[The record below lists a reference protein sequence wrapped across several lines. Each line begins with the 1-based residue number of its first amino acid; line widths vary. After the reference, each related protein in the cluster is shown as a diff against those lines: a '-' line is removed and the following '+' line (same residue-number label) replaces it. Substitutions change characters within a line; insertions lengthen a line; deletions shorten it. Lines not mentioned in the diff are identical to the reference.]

1 MKTFN
6 SALGTSN
13 RKKSKKGNRRKYNP
27 YKSTLYEQYLADSGS
42 SSNDEDS
49 QEAFVEMSL
58 FNENFTV
65 GMDINILIRQTLHNI
80 IQSVCLD
87 GSGGRSFCFED
98 TQLMCFA
105 AAVKNNSSILS
116 IQIKF
121 VDVTD
126 HSLVPLCEALHNHP
140 TLRALDI
147 CGTQGSFGT
156 SRALRN
162 LVCNNSNIIFAKIEE
177 TVLSPFDAELI
188 NEAIQYNAMVCP
200 DPTSNPF
207 HLGLLRKFSELEEEE
222 RKYTQ
227 KLEPQPW
234 MFSSLGEKG
243 KTNEDTY
250 TSFDHPTFPNDDKER
265 VYIENRKKN
274 KLKAWKNTTES
285 KIGAEVCPHFLKGG
299 CPYGS
304 RCKFFHPE
312 YSPAL
317 SNAVKM
323 SLYESHQHDSVHDA
337 YQTEGKKTSP
347 SASQE
352 TASVVWT
359 TAGTSSNVAGSR
371 RLQSR
376 LRPSH
381 YTLNTNRL
389 HNPIMKEKSTAFV
402 PLPNLEENGKN
413 KKKSFV
419 KLYSNPA
426 FTLWAATACIVICT
440 AALSL
445 SC

>member
-1 MKTFN
+1 MKTLP
-6 SALGTSN
+6 SVSKTSFQ
-13 RKKSKKGNRRKYNP
+13 KKSKKCNRRRYNP
-27 YKSTLYEQYLADSGS
+27 YKTTLYEQYLADSGS
-42 SSNDEDS
+42 SSSDDES
-49 QEAFVEMSL
+49 QEALEEISFFREH
-58 FNENFTV
+58 FTV
-65 GMDINILIRQTLHNI
+65 GMDINILIHQTLHNV

-87 GSGGRSFCFED
+87 GSGGRSFCFDD

-105 AAVKNNSSILS
+105 AAVKNNSSFLS

-126 HSLVPLCEALHNHP
+126 YSLVPLCEALHSHP

-177 TVLSPFDAELI
+177 TVLSPFDAALI
-188 NEAIQYNAMVCP
+188 NEAVQYNAMVCP

-207 HLGLLRKFSELEEEE
+207 HLGLLRKFSELEEKEK
-222 RKYTQ
+222 KYIQ

-234 MFSSLGEKG
+234 MFSSLGEEEKV
-243 KTNEDTY
+243 NEDPY
-250 TSFDHPTFPNDDKER
+250 TSFGHPTFPNEDKER
-265 VYIENRKKN
+265 VYMKNRKKN
-274 KLKAWKNTTES
+274 KLKAWRHTTES

-312 YSPAL
+312 YSTAL

-323 SLYESHQHDSVHDA
+323 SLYESHQHNNLREGH
-337 YQTEGKKTSP
+337 QMEGKKGGP
-347 SASQE
+347 EANQE

-359 TAGTSSNVAGSR
+359 STGTSSSAAGSR

-381 YTLNTNRL
+381 FTLNTHRL
-389 HNPIMKEKSTAFV
+389 HNPIIKVKSSTFTRLDNFLKDEKKE
-402 PLPNLEENGKN
+402 
-413 KKKSFV
+413 KKSFA
-419 KLYSNPA
+419 KLSFSPV
-426 FTLWAATACIVICT
+426 FTLWTAAACIVVCT
-440 AALSL
+440 ATLSIY
-445 SC
+445 S